1 MTTSTS
7 TTVTTNS
14 SASTNGTASS
24 IATSTASTT
33 NSTATTTSSTVNATT
48 VATAAAA
55 ATSVP
60 FPLGDFLGIVI
71 YCASTV
77 ALLCLLVVLV
87 AALYGAFHSRHAA
100 NSYLGT
106 KEEAAKL
113 LKSERMSTKKRNRYE
128 NEYQPLRQSHSD
140 TESMTDEDPAENH
153 VMYFDKKGDLISLVN
168 PNYGRPSSIMID
180 CQPDDDENIH
190 YYMSIYKELATQAMT
205 EPSDSWVLPASNVM
219 QVSTQEVTLK
229 EPECDDN

>member
-1 MTTSTS
+1 MTSS
-7 TTVTTNS
+7 TTTTTNS
-14 SASTNGTASS
+14 SVSTNGTAST
-24 IATSTASTT
+24 IVTSTATITT
-33 NSTATTTSSTVNATT
+33 NSTANSTAISSTVNATT

-55 ATSVP
+55 ATSVT

-87 AALYGAFHSRHAA
+87 AALYGAFSSRHAA

-106 KEEAAKL
+106 KEEAARL
-113 LKSERMSTKKRNRYE
+113 LKSDRISNKKNRYE
-128 NEYQPLRQSHSD
+128 NEYQPLRQSYSD
-140 TESMTDEDPAENH
+140 TESMTDEDAAENH

-168 PNYGRPSSIMID
+168 PNYGRPSPIMID

-205 EPSDSWVLPASNVM
+205 EPSDSWVLPPSNVM

>member
-1 MTTSTS
+1 MTTSTT

-14 SASTNGTASS
+14 SATTNGTAST

-33 NSTATTTSSTVNATT
+33 NSTVHSTANSTLNATT
-48 VATAAAA
+48 VATVTAA
-55 ATSVP
+55 ATSI
-60 FPLGDFLGIVI
+60 PLVDFLGIVI

-87 AALYGAFHSRHAA
+87 AALYGAFSSRHAA

-106 KEEAAKL
+106 KEEAARL
-113 LKSERMSTKKRNRYE
+113 LKSDRTSPRKRNRYE

-140 TESMTDEDPAENH
+140 TESMTDEDTAENH

-168 PNYGRPSSIMID
+168 PNYGRPSPIMID

-205 EPSDSWVLPASNVM
+205 EPSDSWVLPPSSVM